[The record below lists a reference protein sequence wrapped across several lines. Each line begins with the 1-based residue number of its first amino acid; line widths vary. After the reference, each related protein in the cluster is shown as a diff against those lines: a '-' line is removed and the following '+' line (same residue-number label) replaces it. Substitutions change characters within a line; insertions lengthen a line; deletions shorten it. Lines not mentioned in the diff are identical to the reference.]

1 MTLPLLTNCYCTK
14 VQIISI
20 AKISQNQIKMAL
32 SVVFK
37 KNKCFFVTRYQ
48 LLKNQIREPKK
59 QRCMVP
65 GLIQCPQKLG
75 SVVRVFE
82 QAPKK
87 PNSARRKVARVKI
100 KHTGRLI
107 TCHLPGEGHNLS
119 KHSTVLVRGGRC
131 QDLIGVRYKPI
142 RGKESFSPLSDRIT
156 RLSKYGVKTKPR
168 YVEFRDVK
176 SNSVGGFKG
185 KLEIQYFQDG
195 KKIASRAQIITPLQR
210 YHKSF
215 L

>member
-1 MTLPLLTNCYCTK
+1 MRFFNTN
-14 VQIISI
+14 
-20 AKISQNQIKMAL
+20 L
-32 SVVFK
+32 F
-37 KNKCFFVTRYQ
+37 FFVTKTQ

-65 GLIQCPQKLG
+65 ALIQCPQKLG

-142 RGKESFSPLSDRIT
+142 RGKESFSALSDRVT
-156 RLSKYGVKTKPR
+156 RLSKYGVKKKPR
-168 YVEFRDVK
+168 FIEFRGVK
-176 SNSVGGFKG
+176 EKSIESRLNRFIEKKK
-185 KLEIQYFQDG
+185 KLL
-195 KKIASRAQIITPLQR
+195 KKFSLLLQPR
-210 YHKSF
+210 YHKYSYVIAIKYSA
-215 L
+215 LVVSESS